1 MPGDRFLVATLVGG
15 QDRLMV
21 VTPGGVPVPFLLDTD
36 EEARGPLAL
45 VGEASVAFLIGP
57 AGGQQ
62 LALAAI
68 DGRLQQRIPIREDA
82 VVTGLAASPDGTSL
96 YYAADGT
103 VYRVPRTGGDSMQVN
118 RGDAVAV
125 DPSTEDLVIL
135 LRGSVTQLVR
145 VPAAGGSET
154 SIPLAGEWQV
164 AGVSMKNLMGH
175 STAPDGRLVIRTQAP
190 ESWFWP
196 VGILDARSGGQITPF
211 LDPPDTDKWSA
222 GWDRAGRVVAAAG
235 SFRSELWRFRP
246 APTR

>member
-1 MPGDRFLVATLVGG
+1 
-15 QDRLMV
+15 MV

-36 EEARGPLAL
+36 EEAYGPLAL
-45 VGEASVAFLIGP
+45 VGDASVAFLIGP
-57 AGGQQ
+57 ADNQQ
-62 LALAAI
+62 LALATI

-82 VVTGLAASPDGTSL
+82 VVTGLAASTDGMSL
-96 YYAADGT
+96 YYVADGT

-125 DPSTEDLVIL
+125 DPSTGDLVVL

-145 VPAAGGSET
+145 VSAAGGSET
-154 SIPLAGEWQV
+154 SIPLVGEWQV
-164 AGVSMKNLMGH
+164 ADARLTNLMGH
-175 STAPDGRLVIRTQAP
+175 SAAPDGRLVIRTQAP

-196 VGILDARSGGQITPF
+196 VGILDARTGGRITPF
-211 LDPPDTDKWSA
+211 LDPPDTDMWSP

-246 APTR
+246 GRAR